1 MKFKSIFNSSKLL
14 IVGILFFV
22 MNAIGQNTENINSLQ
37 PDVAFDN
44 VHVVRIAGDSLST
57 QFVIWVKDT
66 VSTHHHVWHSESIY
80 VLEGIAKLYF
90 NDTIKEIQSG
100 DLIFLPKNNNHAVK
114 VISKTPLKVLSVQSP
129 GFYGLDRVFINKE

>member
-1 MKFKSIFNSSKLL
+1 
-14 IVGILFFV
+14 
-22 MNAIGQNTENINSLQ
+22 
-37 PDVAFDN
+37 
-44 VHVVRIAGDSLST
+44 
-57 QFVIWVKDT
+57 
-66 VSTHHHVWHSESIY
+66 

-90 NDTIKEIQSG
+90 NDTIKEIHSG